1 MNDDKSFTQNIQ
13 HALDNGIEELDADV
27 SRRLRLARYQA
38 LEAYQEKHNY
48 WKPASGFALATM
60 LLVAI
65 GVWQFGGN
73 QRSIEQFNERD
84 TVIAQSNEDLE
95 LIASS
100 DSMQFYQDLEFYQW
114 LDVIKGN
121 AG

>member
-84 TVIAQSNEDLE
+84 TVIAQSIEDLE

>member
-13 HALDNGIEELDADV
+13 HVLDHSSEELDADV
-27 SRRLRLARYQA
+27 ARRLRLARHQA
-38 LEAYQEKHNY
+38 LEAYQEKQNY
-48 WKPASGFALATM
+48 WKPAAGFAVATM

-65 GVWQFGGN
+65 GVWQFAGK
-73 QRSIEQFNERD
+73 QQDIEKLDQSE
-84 TVIAQSNEDLE
+84 TIIATNIEDLE

-100 DSMQFYQDLEFYQW
+100 ESMQFYQDLEFYQW
-114 LDVIKGN
+114 LDTLEGN

>member
-38 LEAYQEKHNY
+38 LEAYQEKLYY

-84 TVIAQSNEDLE
+84 TVIAQSIEDLE